1 MVDRLEELLAMMA
14 DEDDEEQ
21 EDALALAAERV
32 PSAAPAPRSEGRTE
46 GSEDLGNPQEPEQG
60 EREAAFVPM
69 EGGELRA
76 AVSRIGGE
84 QMPEDDEPASV
95 YENQLTA
102 TRALRAGGGQ
112 AAEGQGPA
120 KPATAAEDAEVTPTP
135 GASAERGLE
144 ELYHRTA
151 QASRPAAQSL
161 PVEQAGRTLRAEEP
175 GRAAALTVDELD
187 RAVRRDSR
195 RSDGGMSIF

>member
-1 MVDRLEELLAMMA
+1 MVDRLEELLARMA

-69 EGGELRA
+69 ENEELWA
-76 AVSRIGGE
+76 AVSRMVGE
-84 QMPEDDEPASV
+84 QMPEDDEPASAH
-95 YENQLTA
+95 ENGLTA
-102 TRALRAGGGQ
+102 LRTLRAGDGQ
-112 AAEGQGPA
+112 AAEDA
-120 KPATAAEDAEVTPTP
+120 ATAPIP

-195 RSDGGMSIF
+195 RYDGGMSIF

>member
-1 MVDRLEELLAMMA
+1 MVDRLEELLAQMA
-14 DEDDEEQ
+14 DEDDEDQ
-21 EDALALAAERV
+21 EDGLALEAERV
-32 PSAAPAPRSEGRTE
+32 PPDAPAPGSEGL
-46 GSEDLGNPQEPEQG
+46 SESRSDLGSQEEAAQT
-60 EREAAFVPM
+60 ERETASASI
-69 EGGELRA
+69 ENGELWEGIPRT
-76 AVSRIGGE
+76 GGG
-84 QMPEDDEPASV
+84 QTPEDDRPASAP
-95 YENQLTA
+95 ENRLTA
-102 TRALRAGGGQ
+102 RHALRAGDGQ
-112 AAEGQGPA
+112 VLEGLRLA
-120 KPATAAEDAEVTPTP
+120 KPTAAAEDAATAPAP

-195 RSDGGMSIF
+195 RYDGGMSIF

>member
-1 MVDRLEELLAMMA
+1 MMA

-69 EGGELRA
+69 ESGELWE
-76 AVSRIGGE
+76 RIPRMVGE
-84 QMPEDDEPASV
+84 QTPKDDEPASAH
-95 YENQLTA
+95 ENELTA
-102 TRALRAGGGQ
+102 PHALRAGGGQ
-112 AAEGQGPA
+112 MAGGLELAR
-120 KPATAAEDAEVTPTP
+120 PATVAEDAAT
-135 GASAERGLE
+135 ASALGTAAERGLE
-144 ELYHRTA
+144 GLYRRTA
-151 QASRPAAQSL
+151 QASRPTAQSL

-195 RSDGGMSIF
+195 RYDGGMSIF